1 LELIVELPILNTTDM
16 RVEIIT
22 SDNSTKMLA
31 QLCRPKI
38 EIGSNYNVTTSDLDL
53 ELISSLETSQV

>member
-1 LELIVELPILNTTDM
+1 VELPTLNTTDM